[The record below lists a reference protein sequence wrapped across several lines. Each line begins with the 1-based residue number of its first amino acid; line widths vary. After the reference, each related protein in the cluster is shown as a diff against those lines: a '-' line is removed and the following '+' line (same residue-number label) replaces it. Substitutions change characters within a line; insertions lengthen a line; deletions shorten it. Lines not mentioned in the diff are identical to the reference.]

1 MLKSTRQPLVIALI
15 LLTFLALGSVAAEA
29 RDITKGSDNLVKGAV
44 VGAIAG
50 TATQIIRGHDR
61 PRQVLGG
68 AAVGGAI
75 GAAAGAYVDYREE
88 RVARE
93 SERRYDRYRGY
104 DRYDDRYDRYDRGYY
119 QGGQRGRG
127 YYQQPVYYNDA
138 PRHGRGRGHKAHR
151 CR

>member
-1 MLKSTRQPLVIALI
+1 MLKNTRQPLVIALI

-29 RDITKGSDNLVKGAV
+29 RDLTKGSDNLVKGAV

-93 SERRYDRYRGY
+93 SERKYDRYRGS
-104 DRYDDRYDRYDRGYY
+104 DRYDRGYNRGY
-119 QGGQRGRG
+119 NRRGRG
-127 YYQQPVYYNDA
+127 YYSEPVYYNDNA
-138 PRHGRGRGHKAHR
+138 RRHGRGNGHHKR

>member
-1 MLKSTRQPLVIALI
+1 MLKNTRQPLVIALI

-29 RDITKGSDNLVKGAV
+29 RDITKGSDNLLKGAV

-50 TATQIIRGHDR
+50 TATQVIRGHDR

-75 GAAAGAYVDYREE
+75 GAGVGAYVDYREE

-93 SERRYDRYRGY
+93 SERKYDRYRG
-104 DRYDDRYDRYDRGYY
+104 DDRYGRYDRGYNRGY
-119 QGGQRGRG
+119 NRRGRG
-127 YYQQPVYYNDA
+127 YSEPVYYNDA
-138 PRHGRGRGHKAHR
+138 PRHGRGRGNGHHKR

>member
-1 MLKSTRQPLVIALI
+1 MLKNTRQPLVIALI

-93 SERRYDRYRGY
+93 SERRYDRGY
-104 DRYDDRYDRYDRGYY
+104 DYDRYDRNDRGYY
-119 QGGQRGRG
+119 RGDRRGRG
-127 YYQQPVYYNDA
+127 YYQEPVYYNDA

>member
-1 MLKSTRQPLVIALI
+1 MLKNTRQPLVIALI

-29 RDITKGSDNLVKGAV
+29 RDITKGSDNIVKGAA

-50 TATQIIRGHDR
+50 TVTQIARGHNR

-75 GAAAGAYVDYREE
+75 GAGVGAYVDYREE
-88 RVARE
+88 RVARD
-93 SERRYDRYRGY
+93 SERKYDRYR
-104 DRYDDRYDRYDRGYY
+104 DYDRYDRGYNRGY
-119 QGGQRGRG
+119 NRRGRG
-127 YYQQPVYYNDA
+127 YSEPVYYNDA
-138 PRHGRGRGHKAHR
+138 PRRGKARGHHKH